1 MKVAIMQPYFFP
13 YIGYWQ
19 LINAVDK
26 FVIYDDVNYIN
37 RGWVNRNN
45 ILLNGKVQRINL
57 QMVGAS
63 QNKLINQIE
72 VSDSEL
78 FRKKLLKTIETAY
91 RKAPYYLETFSII
104 ENIVN
109 NTEKNLAK
117 YLEYSIRRVC
127 KHLQIDTEIIM
138 SSCIQKNNSLKGQD
152 KIIEICKILNADEYY
167 NAIGGQE
174 LYSREDFN
182 NIGIKLKFLKTNNI
196 NYTQYKSEFTPNLSI
211 IDVMMFN
218 SINEISKILKDYIL
232 V

>member
-78 FRKKLLKTIETAY
+78 FRKKTIKNY
-91 RKAPYYLETFSII
+91 R
-104 ENIVN
+104 
-109 NTEKNLAK
+109 
-117 YLEYSIRRVC
+117 
-127 KHLQIDTEIIM
+127 
-138 SSCIQKNNSLKGQD
+138 NSLQKST
-152 KIIEICKILNADEYY
+152 ILF
-167 NAIGGQE
+167 G
-174 LYSREDFN
+174 
-182 NIGIKLKFLKTNNI
+182 
-196 NYTQYKSEFTPNLSI
+196 NLQH
-211 IDVMMFN
+211 
-218 SINEISKILKDYIL
+218 Y
-232 V
+232 